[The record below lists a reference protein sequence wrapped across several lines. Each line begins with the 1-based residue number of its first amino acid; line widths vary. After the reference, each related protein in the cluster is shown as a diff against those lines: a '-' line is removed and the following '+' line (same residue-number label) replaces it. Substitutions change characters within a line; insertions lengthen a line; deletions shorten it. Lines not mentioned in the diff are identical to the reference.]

1 MRGWQGKQNRAA
13 LSFAAQVGFEVCAFV
28 RDRTCVCVCVC
39 VRVSLQ
45 ACVRKGAV
53 IGSWC
58 GDEANTTCIVHS
70 EVPMATPCRLSL
82 LSEPRGA
89 GAAQFLSPGR
99 MVYGRLGVYL

>member
-28 RDRTCVCVCVC
+28 RARTCVW
-39 VRVSLQ
+39 VSLQ

-82 LSEPRGA
+82 LSEPGGA

>member
-28 RDRTCVCVCVC
+28 RARMCVW
-39 VRVSLQ
+39 VSLQ